1 MFKADARLIGSN
13 PADVVLRRLRALA
26 PLNEREANLLLSIGA
41 QRQTYPAGAELFG
54 QGHLAGRP
62 KVLLSG
68 WACRCRV
75 LPDGRRQIFTFVV
88 PGDAIGLCARP
99 DPILQST
106 TIALTKVATADATAL
121 AEAAFERSS
130 EFEGLANAV
139 SIAGLLDEAS
149 LLDHI
154 VRLGRQ
160 TAYERMAHLLLEL
173 RWRLSAVGLASDRRF
188 PLPLTQEVLADA
200 LGLSIVHVNRTLQ
213 QLRREGLL
221 EMRAGAVEL
230 LKPEVLVA
238 TSDFRLPQPLSRDDD
253 GDQDALRPRPL
264 A

>member
-1 MFKADARLIGSN
+1 MLKPDARPTGFN
-13 PADVVLRRLRALA
+13 PAEIVLRRLKSLA
-26 PLNEREANLLLSIGA
+26 PISEREAALVLSMGA
-41 QRQTYPAGAELFG
+41 QRQTFPAGAELFG
-54 QGHLAGRP
+54 QGHIVGRP

-88 PGDAIGLCARP
+88 PGDGIALCHRP
-99 DPILQST
+99 DPVIQST
-106 TIALTKVATADATAL
+106 TVALTKVTTADASPL
-121 AEAAFERSS
+121 AEAAFERPS
-130 EFEGLANAV
+130 EFEGLAAAV
-139 SIAGLLDEAS
+139 SVASTLDEAS

-173 RWRLSAVGLASDRRF
+173 RWRLAAVGLGSDRRF

-213 QLRREGLL
+213 QLRRDGLL
-221 EMRAGAVEL
+221 ELRAGAVEL

-238 TSDFRLPQPLSRDDD
+238 ACDFRMPRSMAREDETEESA
-253 GDQDALRPRPL
+253 GERPS